1 MAKKSPLRS
10 AQPDTLSVC
19 GKLLR
24 KGQSVTVTESAIG
37 PRERT
42 MLARK
47 QLGKRKSN
55 KPGHVQLVVL

>member
-1 MAKKSPLRS
+1 MAKQSPLRS
-10 AQPDTLSVC
+10 AQPNTLSVC

-24 KGQSVTVTESAIG
+24 KGQAITVTESAIG

-47 QLGKRKSN
+47 QIGKRESN
-55 KPGHVQLVVL
+55 QSGYVQLIVL